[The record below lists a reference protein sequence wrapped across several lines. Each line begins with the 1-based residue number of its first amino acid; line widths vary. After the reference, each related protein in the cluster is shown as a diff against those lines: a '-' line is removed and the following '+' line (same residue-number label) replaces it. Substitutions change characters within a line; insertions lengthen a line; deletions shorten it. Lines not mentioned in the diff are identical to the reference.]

1 MQITR
6 PPENLVNALSLTVL
20 SLRDAAWHLRN
31 FLFGV
36 PLAVLLAAIHV
47 EAWPAGLIV
56 GGLLGFVLYRMHA
69 AVNES
74 ADDLAERLRP
84 LDAAELDALRQS
96 VPKAADL
103 LAAWQRSRPVLSIDR
118 AAILDEFER

>member
-1 MQITR
+1 VTHRFLPDSEPDRSCIAR
-6 PPENLVNALSLTVL
+6 LSARLHQHAPV
-20 SLRDAAWHLRN
+20 
-31 FLFGV
+31 
-36 PLAVLLAAIHV
+36 V

-74 ADDLAERLRP
+74 AEYLAERLRP
-84 LDAAELDALRQS
+84 LDAAELDAAELDALRQS
-96 VPKAADL
+96 VPKATDL
-103 LAAWQRSRPVLSIDR
+103 LTRWQRARPVLSIDR